1 MQTLLSNVKKLQE
14 YGSLLADIT
23 AGKKVSLYGAAPVHR
38 AHFVSAILSDCK
50 NPLCVIT
57 SDDAASR
64 HFAADVEAFC
74 GEQPAVLAAR
84 DLIFH
89 DAEGVSRDIEQQR
102 MGALYSFGTG
112 MSRIM
117 IASAEALMLRTIPKE
132 TLPKCA
138 VILKEGESYDLS
150 ALCEIFVACGYT
162 RCEQIEGA
170 GQFALRG
177 GILDIFPAGAAAPVR
192 AEFFGDD
199 IDLLS
204 EFDIN
209 SQRRTEKVDKVNILP
224 AKEVLPRLAEGGQ
237 EGFCKAL
244 LDYSNKKNINDALR
258 TRLISDSEKASQG
271 ALFSADR
278 WMDFVY
284 PFATGFDHLPDGTLL
299 VFSDTAAVRAAA
311 ESLDKRMQEE
321 VKDLLERGAL
331 APSKRGFNL
340 TEGEFWSAVQNYGVA
355 FMDSF
360 LSSSKVTL
368 DSILSITAKQ
378 LPACGNVET
387 MVSDL
392 ENYTGHNYTL
402 YALAGGETRAK
413 SITTILDEHG
423 FSCVSS
429 GSQAGKGRV
438 CVLPTALSSGF
449 EYPSIGLAV
458 ISQTE
463 GRKKPIRRKAKSSS
477 KNHIQSFSDLVPGDL
492 VVHENHGIGRFV
504 SLERIQ
510 VEGAWRDYL
519 KIAFDG
525 SDVVFVPATALHLV
539 SKYIGAGENTT
550 VKLSKLGG
558 MSWEKAKARAK
569 KSAQDLAEGL
579 IKLYAARQK
588 IDGFPFDPDND
599 WQRGFEEAFEY
610 EETEDQLLCTQE
622 IKSDMQKPY
631 PMDRLLCGDVGFG
644 KTEVA
649 FRAVMKC
656 VLSGKQAAILAP
668 TTVLARQHFVSAC
681 QRFGSYPIKIE
692 MMSRFRTSAQL
703 KATAKRVTSG
713 ECDLLIGTHR
723 ILQKDVIFK
732 DLGLL
737 VVDEE
742 QRFGV
747 THKEKIKQMTQA
759 VDVLTLTATPI
770 PRTLNMALSGI
781 KDMSVLEEAP
791 FGRQP
796 VQTYVLEHDD
806 NVIYDAIRR
815 ELARGGQVYYLHN
828 RVESIER
835 VASRLRMAFPDENI
849 ATAHGKMD
857 EKTISEVMNGMY
869 SGEIAIMVCT
879 TIIETGVDIPNVNTL
894 IIEDADKMGLAQLHQ
909 IRGRVGRSPRR
920 AYAYLT
926 YKRGKVLTEISQ
938 KRLSAIREF
947 AEFGSGFKIAMR
959 DLEIRGAGNLLGA
972 EQSGH
977 MMSVGYDMYLQL
989 LEEATVE
996 LKGEKPV
1003 RRTDCTAD
1011 ILVSA
1016 GLPQTYIS
1024 DPGTRVDVYRRIAN
1038 ITDIDDFRDMQ
1049 DELIDRFGDIPASA
1063 QTLLDIALLRA
1074 DASRADIKEI
1084 TQRDGKLYFYLRDI
1098 QPERV
1103 LGLCALPDF
1112 KVRLTINAGN
1122 KPCFV
1127 LKLKPGENSLVAAK
1141 KLVAFYSEGGK
1152 Q

>member
-1 MQTLLSNVKKLQE
+1 MQTLLNSIKQLNE
-14 YGSLLADIT
+14 YRTLLADIT

-38 AHFVSAILSDCK
+38 AHLVSALATDLK
-50 NPLCVIT
+50 NQICIIT

-64 HFAADVEAFC
+64 HFAADIEVFC
-74 GEQPAVLAAR
+74 GKSPAVLNTR

-102 MGALYSFGTG
+102 MGALYSFG
-112 MSRIM
+112 SREKQIM
-117 IASAEALMLRTIPKE
+117 VASAEALMLRTIPADI
-132 TLPKCA
+132 LPRCA
-138 VILKEGESYDLS
+138 VTIKEGESYDIPN
-150 ALCEIFVACGYT
+150 LCEILVNCGYT

-177 GILDIFPAGAAAPVR
+177 GILDIFPAGAVAPVR

-204 EFDIN
+204 EFDIS

-224 AKEVLPRLAEGGQ
+224 AKEVLPRLAKGGN
-237 EGFCKAL
+237 EGFC
-244 LDYSNKKNINDALR
+244 DALISYAEKKEINEALR
-258 TRLISDSEKASQG
+258 ARLISDSEKAQNG

-284 PFATGFDHLPDGTLL
+284 PFASGFDHLSKDCIII
-299 VFSDTAAVRAAA
+299 FSDTAAVRAAA
-311 ESLDKRMQEE
+311 ESFDKRMEEE
-321 VKDLLERGAL
+321 VKDLIERGAL
-331 APSKRGFNL
+331 AVSNKGFNL
-340 TEGEFWSAVQNYGVA
+340 TENELWGLVASRGVC

-360 LSSSKVTL
+360 LANSRLPL
-368 DSILSITAKQ
+368 DTILSMTAKQ
-378 LPACGNVET
+378 LPSCGSVDT

-392 ENYTGHNYTL
+392 ENYTGHGYSL
-402 YALAGGETRAK
+402 YALAGGDARA
-413 SITTILDEHG
+413 SSLNTILTEHG
-423 FSCVSS
+423 FSCVNS
-429 GSQAGKGRV
+429 GEMAERGRV
-438 CVLPTALSSGF
+438 CILPTTLSSGF
-449 EYPSIGLAV
+449 EYPSLSLAA
-458 ISQTE
+458 ISQSE
-463 GRKKPIRRKAKSSS
+463 GRRKSTTRKAKTGS

-492 VVHENHGIGRFV
+492 VVHEAHGIGRFA

-510 VEGAWRDYL
+510 VEGVWRDYL

-588 IDGFPFDPDND
+588 IEGFPFDPDND

-610 EETEDQLLCTQE
+610 EETEDQLVCTQE
-622 IKSDMQKPY
+622 IKSDMQKPC

-681 QRFGSYPIKIE
+681 QRFGNYPIKIE

-806 NVIYDAIRR
+806 NVVHDAIRR

-849 ATAHGKMD
+849 ATAHSKMD
-857 EKTISEVMNGMY
+857 EKTISSVMNGMY
-869 SGEIAIMVCT
+869 SGEISILVCT

-1024 DPGTRVDVYRRIAN
+1024 DPGIRVDVYRRIAN
-1038 ITDIDDFRDMQ
+1038 ISDIEEFRDMQ
-1049 DELIDRFGDIPASA
+1049 DELIDRFGDIPSSA
-1063 QTLLDIALLRA
+1063 QALLDIALLRA
-1074 DASRADIKEI
+1074 DASRVDIKEI
-1084 TQRDGKLYFYLRDI
+1084 TQRDGKLHFYLRDI
-1098 QPERV
+1098 KPERV
-1103 LGLCALPDF
+1103 LALCALPDF
-1112 KVRLTINAGN
+1112 KVRLTINAGE

-1127 LKLKPGENSLVAAK
+1127 LKLKSGENSLAAAK